1 MHFRHPRPL
10 LKAHLSIQSL
20 IAISEYEYECD
31 VVLFVVCVCVLRVH
45 CALHRFQSY
54 SNYQRNPKGNYY
66 ACMRRVNMR
75 VWLLY

>member
-1 MHFRHPRPL
+1 MHFQHPRPL

-31 VVLFVVCVCVLRVH
+31 VVLFVVCAA
-45 CALHRFQSY
+45 CALCTPQIPIVF
-54 SNYQRNPKGNYY
+54 NYQRNPKGNYY

-75 VWLLY
+75 AWLLY

>member
-31 VVLFVVCVCVLRVH
+31 VVLFVVCVYRVCTVH
-45 CALHRFQSY
+45 STD
-54 SNYQRNPKGNYY
+54 SNRILTTKGIQKEIIMH
-66 ACMRRVNMR
+66 A
-75 VWLLY
+75 